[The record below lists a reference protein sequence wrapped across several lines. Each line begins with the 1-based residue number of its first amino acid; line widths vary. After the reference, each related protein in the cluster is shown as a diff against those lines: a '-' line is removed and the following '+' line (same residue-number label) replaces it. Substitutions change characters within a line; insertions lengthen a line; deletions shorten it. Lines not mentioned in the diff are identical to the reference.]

1 MAGQPL
7 HRKRRSSGHNISMGG
22 PPGAGKTLLA
32 RAVPSILFGRPLGE
46 TVLFEKETLLAFA
59 TALGA
64 QTGIEVRLV

>member
-1 MAGQPL
+1 
-7 HRKRRSSGHNISMGG
+7 MGG

-64 QTGIEVRLV
+64 QTGIEVQLV